1 MAWSVVFQRERLE
14 AGVLL
19 IMEMSMI
26 PEYMPSITSA
36 PDKARDLI
44 TAATR
49 HTCILFASSCAESS
63 ISSFLIK

>member
-14 AGVLL
+14 AGVLP

-36 PDKARDLI
+36 LI
-44 TAATR
+44 R
-49 HTCILFASSCAESS
+49 HET
-63 ISSFLIK
+63 